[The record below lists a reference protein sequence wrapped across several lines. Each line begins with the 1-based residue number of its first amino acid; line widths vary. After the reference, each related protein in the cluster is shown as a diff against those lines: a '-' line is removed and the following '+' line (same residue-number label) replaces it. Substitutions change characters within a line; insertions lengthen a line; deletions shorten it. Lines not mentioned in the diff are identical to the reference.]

1 MKIPWC
7 HTASIT
13 ALLFCTAALVSCS
26 KEEEFNKNINVAAMI
41 QQLKG
46 QDKDKRVEAC
56 TALADAGPYAA
67 EAVPALA
74 EALKDSDPLV
84 RRLAA
89 YALGNIG
96 PKAESAVPAL
106 KAVFNDSDDSV
117 MRNAVIAVRKIKPS
131 EVPAVKIDNV
141 MTDTTPK

>member
-1 MKIPWC
+1 MKIPLC

-26 KEEEFNKNINVAAMI
+26 KEEEFNKNINVSAMI

-46 QDKDKRVEAC
+46 QDKDQKVNAC
-56 TALADAGPYAA
+56 TALAEAGPNAA
-67 EAVPALA
+67 EAVATLTQ
-74 EALKDSDPLV
+74 ALKDDDPLV

-89 YALGNIG
+89 YALGKIG
-96 PKAESAVPAL
+96 PKAASAVPAL
-106 KAVFNDSDDSV
+106 KELFNDSDVSV
-117 MRNAVIAVRKIKPS
+117 MRNALIAVRSIKPS

-141 MTDTTPK
+141 MTDTAPK